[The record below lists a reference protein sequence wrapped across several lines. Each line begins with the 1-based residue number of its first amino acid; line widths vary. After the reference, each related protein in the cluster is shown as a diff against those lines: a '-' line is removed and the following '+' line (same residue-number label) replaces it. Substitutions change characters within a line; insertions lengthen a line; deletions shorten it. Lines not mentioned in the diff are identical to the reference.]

1 MEYIIDQA
9 IQGYQSQ
16 LDESTNEFIGDVDEL
31 QDEGLSTEEMLAIL
45 AAFSMVNYWFKD
57 LQMQRA
63 VDIYLDSTGYLL
75 DDMYK
80 FGKITETQLLALRK
94 MQESAII
101 NYSQRLGEEIR
112 LGLSEGIAQ
121 GLKGSALRE
130 RIASKLALNP
140 GRIEGVIGTALATYN
155 RSVTNI
161 MLESL
166 PDGEKLYYHGPLD
179 DKTRPICRVMLSA
192 GALTKKEVEAN
203 YPGALI
209 DGGGINCRHDWLPT
223 SSDRKVTAS
232 AKEQIAENPGKFAKA
247 KTLLEYTRG
256 RAQ

>member
-45 AAFSMVNYWFKD
+45 AALSMVNYWFKD

-63 VDIYLDSTGYLL
+63 VDIYLDATGYLL

-80 FGKITETQLLALRK
+80 FGKVTETQLLALRR

-140 GRIEGVIGTALATYN
+140 
-155 RSVTNI
+155 
-161 MLESL
+161 
-166 PDGEKLYYHGPLD
+166 
-179 DKTRPICRVMLSA
+179 
-192 GALTKKEVEAN
+192 
-203 YPGALI
+203 
-209 DGGGINCRHDWLPT
+209 
-223 SSDRKVTAS
+223 
-232 AKEQIAENPGKFAKA
+232 AE
-247 KTLLEYTRG
+247 
-256 RAQ
+256 